1 MKPNYLVILPH
12 QRTSTVSLKKFLFG
26 WSEVNMIR
34 QITSEQANYAAR
46 VKSDN
51 PFVVRQANKIRGL
64 GKLVAIRLVFSFIT
78 VHPFDH
84 LPKLTFDG
92 RT

>member
-1 MKPNYLVILPH
+1 MKSNYLVILPH

-51 PFVVRQANKIRGL
+51 PFGGKASQQNQRIRE
-64 GKLVAIRLVFSFIT
+64 VSSDTVSVFVYYCTSIRPPAQTYI
-78 VHPFDH
+78 
-84 LPKLTFDG
+84 
-92 RT
+92 